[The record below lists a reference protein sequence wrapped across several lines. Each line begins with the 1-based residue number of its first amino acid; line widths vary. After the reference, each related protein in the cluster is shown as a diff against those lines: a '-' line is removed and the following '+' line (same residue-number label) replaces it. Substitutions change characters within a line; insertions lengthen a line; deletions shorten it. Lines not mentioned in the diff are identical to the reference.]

1 MIVNYRE
8 VKIAKKNS
16 RILPINSSKIYIYI
30 YLKEEEDKLVFVSP
44 NVQLLIGYL
53 TCKITILTYARR

>member
-16 RILPINSSKIYIYI
+16 RILPINSSKIIYI

-44 NVQLLIGYL
+44 NVRLLIGYL
-53 TCKITILTYARR
+53 TCSKITILTYARR

>member
-16 RILPINSSKIYIYI
+16 RILPIINSSKIIYIYI
-30 YLKEEEDKLVFVSP
+30 FK
-44 NVQLLIGYL
+44 
-53 TCKITILTYARR
+53 RRGG